1 MTDFRGKGADDRNE
15 LGADALAVGD
25 TVGSRFCI
33 EAIFVDD
40 DTLLASDEETGARVR
55 LVPFAAQRI
64 AVMRRALGLEQAYLT
79 TVVDVVERGG
89 SAWLVLA
96 DSDRTYER
104 LDELLAR
111 RGRLEPTE
119 AVQLVLRVCGALD
132 ALHAAG
138 IVHGDATVS
147 NLVVHDDDGLEP
159 LLGFGA
165 SALPGCQRPERDDSC
180 LVEADDTWGAGALL
194 FTLLLGDLPPAWGLE
209 RGRLVGDLDDAE
221 LGGILEQTLC
231 SAEEVR
237 TKGLPVF
244 EAELED
250 WLVSKLGEG
259 SLPQIALTI
268 PPPLPHYEM
277 VAKRAS
283 EAAEAGRKS
292 SRGVIFAGA
301 AVFLGAILGFGATL
315 VIAERNEAVSGS
327 AWPKAEIDSEGVGA
341 PVVDL
346 PVFEVSAKAGEL
358 AAKPLA
364 LCVAELIPNRV
375 VTETHIAGLCT
386 EVDLA
391 VATGRVGDT
400 SESSE
405 GQFGFRTAEWF
416 RDLGKFAIPT
426 LETLRLGCCAQP
438 PPLRSAVTGCE
449 QLGQAARHLARD
461 VLAGADYAKALSS
474 FEAVSF
480 CLPSRTTPGP
490 VRDLQLAAFGS
501 FAQNIREQ

>member
-1 MTDFRGKGADDRNE
+1 M
-15 LGADALAVGD
+15 
-25 TVGSRFCI
+25 GSRFCI

-40 DTLLASDEETGARVR
+40 DTLLASDEETGDRVR
-55 LVPFAAQRI
+55 LVPFAAQRT

-79 TVVDVVERGG
+79 TVIDVIERGG
-89 SAWLVLA
+89 SSWLVLA
-96 DSDRTYER
+96 DSDRSYER

-119 AVQLVLRVCGALD
+119 AVQFVLRVCGALD

-165 SALPGCQRPERDDSC
+165 SALPGCQRPERVDSC

-209 RGRLVGDLDDAE
+209 RGRLVGDLDDRE

-231 SAEEVR
+231 SVEEVR

-268 PPPLPHYEM
+268 PPPLPHYEI

-283 EAAEAGRKS
+283 EVAEAGRKS
-292 SRGVIFAGA
+292 SRGVILAGA
-301 AVFLGAILGFGATL
+301 AVFIGAILGFGATL
-315 VIAERNEAVSGS
+315 VIAERNEATSGS
-327 AWPKAEIDSEGVGA
+327 AWPKTEVDSEGVGA

-346 PVFEVSAKAGEL
+346 PAVEVSAKAGEL
-358 AAKPLA
+358 APRPLG
-364 LCVAELIPNRV
+364 LCVAELMPNRV
-375 VTETHIAGLCT
+375 ITETQTARLCT
-386 EVDLA
+386 EADLA
-391 VATGRVGDT
+391 VATGHGGETLDWSRD
-400 SESSE
+400 
-405 GQFGFRTAEWF
+405 QFGFRSAEWF
-416 RDLGKFAIPT
+416 RDLGNLAIPT

-438 PPLRSAVTGCE
+438 PSLRTAVTGCE

-461 VLAGADYAKALSS
+461 VLAGADYSQALRS

-480 CLPSRTTPGP
+480 CLPSRTAPGP
-490 VRDLQLAAFGS
+490 VRDQQVAAFGR
-501 FAQNIREQ
+501 FARGIREQ